1 MTDKICDGA
10 IILILKPRGWK
21 GPHVGWKGCLINHLP
36 KANPVQACCQTIWS
50 VISKAEES
58 ITLQCLFTVYNHSLL
73 KYNNNQKKKP
83 TRKQFSLHLCRISF
97 APTCVHFILA
107 FICVCLR
114 KPVSESSVPSC

>member
-58 ITLQCLFTVYNHSLL
+58 ITPQCLFTVYNHSLL
-73 KYNNNQKKKP
+73 KYNNNQKKQNK
-83 TRKQFSLHLCRISF
+83 KQENSFPYISAEFHLLQLVSISSWPLF
-97 APTCVHFILA
+97 VY
-107 FICVCLR
+107 V
-114 KPVSESSVPSC
+114 